1 MYEIIQNKLTTSNMS
16 VNKMWENHLASLSN
30 VNAKIFR
37 KQKVV
42 RKAAIEKI
50 LWNNKWNLS
59 FATFFD

>member
-1 MYEIIQNKLTTSNMS
+1 MYEIIQNKLTISNRS

-42 RKAAIEKI
+42 RKAGIEKI
-50 LWNNKWNLS
+50 LWNNK
-59 FATFFD
+59 